1 LFDREKRRIIVDS
14 GQLVGIIVGIV
25 VVLAIVAVAIF
36 LSRKRRVAAKRDK
49 AAEIREKAKA
59 DEFTA
64 REREAKAARAEA
76 DAKQAEV
83 DAERLRKEALGRQQE
98 AESARAGS
106 QEQLRKADEL
116 DPDVVT
122 AERGDARP
130 GEGGNRAGETR
141 NDAAGEHMRRDRS
154 TRENGAGDGAA
165 HKDGTTHKDG
175 DDQNRGDRPRNL

>member
-1 LFDREKRRIIVDS
+1 MDS
-14 GQLVGIIVGIV
+14 GQLVGIIVGII
-25 VVLAIVAVAIF
+25 VVLAIVVVAVF
-36 LSRKRRVAAKRDK
+36 LSRKRKVAANRK

-64 REREAKAARAEA
+64 REREAKAARAHA

-122 AERGDARP
+122 SKRK
-130 GEGGNRAGETR
+130 
-141 NDAAGEHMRRDRS
+141 DAAGDI
-154 TRENGAGDGAA
+154 
-165 HKDGTTHKDG
+165 
-175 DDQNRGDRPRNL
+175 QNRGTVRPGAGHR

>member
-1 LFDREKRRIIVDS
+1 MDS
-14 GQLVGIIVGIV
+14 GQLVGIIVGII
-25 VVLAIVAVAIF
+25 VVLAIVVVAVF
-36 LSRKRRVAAKRDK
+36 LSRKRRVAANREK

-64 REREAKAARAEA
+64 REREAKAARAHA

-122 AERGDARP
+122 ERKDART
-130 GEGGNRAGETR
+130 GDGRTAGETS
-141 NDAAGEHMRRDRS
+141 NDAAGEQLRRDRTGRDNADS
-154 TRENGAGDGAA
+154 GTYSPGENENPGE
-165 HKDGTTHKDG
+165 
-175 DDQNRGDRPRNL
+175 RPRNL

>member
-1 LFDREKRRIIVDS
+1 MDS

-36 LSRKRRVAAKRDK
+36 LSRKRKVTANRNK
-49 AAEIREKAKA
+49 AAEIRENAKA

-64 REREAKAARAEA
+64 REGEAKAARAEA

-83 DAERLRKEALGRQQE
+83 DAQRLRKEALGRQQE

-122 AERGDARP
+122 AEHGDARTD
-130 GEGGNRAGETR
+130 EGNTSGGQTRGETR
-141 NDAAGEHMRRDRS
+141 NDAAGEQLRRDR
-154 TRENGAGDGAA
+154 TARENAAG
-165 HKDGTTHKDG
+165 DGTTHNAG

>member
-1 LFDREKRRIIVDS
+1 MDA
-14 GQLVGIIVGIV
+14 GQLVGIIVGII
-25 VVLAIVAVAIF
+25 VVLAIIAVAIF
-36 LSRKRRVAAKRDK
+36 LSRKRRVAANRDK

-130 GEGGNRAGETR
+130 GEGSNRAGETR
-141 NDAAGEHMRRDRS
+141 NDAAGEQLRRDR
-154 TRENGAGDGAA
+154 TARENVAGDDTP
-165 HKDGTTHKDG
+165 HNER

>member
-1 LFDREKRRIIVDS
+1 LDREKRRIVVDS

-36 LSRKRRVAAKRDK
+36 LSRKRKVEANRTK
-49 AAEIREKAKA
+49 AAEIREQAKA

-64 REREAKAARAEA
+64 KEREAKAARAEA

-83 DAERLRKEALGRQQE
+83 DAERLRKEALGRQKE
-98 AESARAGS
+98 AEGARAGS

-122 AERGDARP
+122 AERGDARS
-130 GEGGNRAGETR
+130 GEGSNRAGETR
-141 NDAAGEHMRRDRS
+141 NDAAGEQLRRDR
-154 TRENGAGDGAA
+154 TARESAAG
-165 HKDGTTHKDG
+165 DGTTHSPG